1 MSNKNAKSIEIKE
14 VIMFDVNGGKHDLTA
29 AAGGFSYYESIFEPF
44 VSGIMPVID
53 SGTNFISTL
62 PIQGG
67 ERVTIKVADVEE
79 NEYVYDMYV
88 WKVYNRVFTAKL
100 QTYNLA
106 LISKEALYNEG
117 VRLTQKLEGTPDE
130 IVKEILKNNLN
141 TTKDIDVEPA
151 KYKVTFFPNGK
162 KAHHIIQSMSQK
174 SVSNTATSLKTTT
187 NKTSPEAVSGL
198 SKDAKQASGTAG
210 YLFFENRDG
219 FNFKSIDYY
228 YSTGDDNFKGK
239 DEVATYSVQPNND
252 NPSRY
257 TIEEYAFTN
266 EIDLINQMRSGTY
279 ASHVVAYNY
288 STGYYEEFRYNLQEN
303 YKSMA
308 HLGSQDKLGKMQEGL
323 SINPS
328 RVLTVLVDHETWH
341 SEETPGSNET
351 RDNPDGN
358 GSQYPDYQK
367 HWLAQSISRRYFME
381 NQQLEIEIPG
391 NMELSVGDKIK
402 VMLPNMASEQVREK
416 EKFDRENSGT
426 YLISALSHNNVFLNT
441 NTCSTRLKL
450 IRDIY
455 GMKDYTSNVK

>member
-1 MSNKNAKSIEIKE
+1 MANKNTKSIEIKE
-14 VIMFDVNGGKHDLTA
+14 VIMFDVNEGKHDLTA

-44 VSGIMPVID
+44 VSGIMPIID
-53 SGTNFISTL
+53 SGSNFISTL

-67 ERVTIKVADVEE
+67 ERVTIRISDVED
-79 NEYVYDMYV
+79 NEYTFDMYV
-88 WKVYNRVFTAKL
+88 WKVYNRVFTDKL

-117 VRLTQKLEGTPDE
+117 VRLNLKLEGTPDE
-130 IVKEILKNNLN
+130 IVKKILTDNLK
-141 TTKDIDVEPA
+141 TEKSIDVEPC

-162 KAHHIIQSMSQK
+162 KAHSIIQSLSQK
-174 SVSNTATSLKTTT
+174 SVSNTATSLKTTSS
-187 NKTSPEAVSGL
+187 KTSSQAVSEM
-198 SKDAKQASGTAG
+198 STDTKQASGTAG

-228 YSTGDDNFKGK
+228 YSTGGDNFKGK
-239 DEVATYSVQPNND
+239 EEVATYTVQPNND
-252 NPSRY
+252 DPSRY

-266 EIDLINQMRSGTY
+266 EIDIINQMRSGTY
-279 ASHVVAYNY
+279 ASHLVAYNY
-288 STGYYEEFRYNLQEN
+288 STGFYEEYKYNLQEN
-303 YKSMA
+303 YNSMA
-308 HLGSQDKLGKMQEGL
+308 HLGSQNKLGKTQEGL
-323 SINPS
+323 SVNAS
-328 RVLTVLVDHETWH
+328 RVMTVLVDHETWH
-341 SEETPGSNET
+341 NEETPGSNEE
-351 RDNPDGN
+351 RDNDGS

-402 VMLPNMASEQVREK
+402 VMLPNMVAQKERKSEK
-416 EKFDRENSGT
+416 YDRENSGT
-426 YLISALSHNNVFLNT
+426 YLISALAHTNVFLNNNMCT
-441 NTCSTRLKL
+441 TRLKL